1 MALPLYPLRS
11 TCELHRRGSVIANVI
26 GLRNVHGD
34 WVAPLQNC
42 TRVNGVF
49 RLAVLPIHRGNAE
62 QWMILKPRFFCLRQA
77 MLDHRGG
84 SYDTVSDA
92 TLNAG

>member
-1 MALPLYPLRS
+1 MI
-11 TCELHRRGSVIANVI
+11 TNVI

-34 WVAPLQNC
+34 RVAPLQNC
-42 TRVNGVF
+42 TRVNCVF

-62 QWMILKPRFFCLRQA
+62 QWMILTPRFFCLRQA

-84 SYDTVSDA
+84 WYDTVSDG
-92 TLNAG
+92 TLNTG